1 MSTKSFDERLD
12 RMHWQPTSVPTRE
25 IVDGILGERSAGDLR
40 GAGLSLAGA
49 ILGILIGVGLKGM
62 VMPGTLWGPESG
74 LIGLLVGTLCIAGFS
89 ASLPM
94 AALGA
99 LWHQRKPWLLPLS
112 AMNLLMIVVILLS

>member
-1 MSTKSFDERLD
+1 MIAKSFDERLD
-12 RMHWQPTSVPTRE
+12 RLQWQPSAVPTRE
-25 IVDGILGERSAGDLR
+25 VVDGILGAGPTVNLK
-40 GAGLSLAGA
+40 GALLSLFGA

-62 VMPGTLWGPESG
+62 VMPGTPWGPDSG
-74 LIGLLVGTLCIAGFS
+74 LIGALVGTLSLAGFGL
-89 ASLPM
+89 ALPL